1 MTRRECEMDTQF
13 LRFSAG
19 FGDTVTPVVSDYDVR
34 HMYERLYDYM
44 GLDLDVKSNGG
55 H

>member
-1 MTRRECEMDTQF
+1 MPPLLTA
-13 LRFSAG
+13 SAA
-19 FGDTVTPVVSDYDVR
+19 VVSDYDVR
-34 HMYERLYDYM
+34 HMYERLYDIYR